1 MDARTIT
8 NVLLAIIIL
17 ILAYRWFYPAW
28 KKNQARKA
36 EEKRERMRKEVEPL
50 YQQYLQ
56 KRKEL
61 RTKYDPERKL
71 PEFSMNDPGMSKEYV
86 NEVAAI
92 TEAYKGV
99 LVIKFGDSVLMP
111 KSK

>member
-1 MDARTIT
+1 MDARAIT
-8 NVLLAIIIL
+8 NVLLTIL
-17 ILAYRWFYPAW
+17 ILILIYKWFYPTW
-28 KKNQARKA
+28 KAKQAKKA

-61 RTKYDPERKL
+61 RTKYDPDRKWSAFAMCEADM
-71 PEFSMNDPGMSKEYV
+71 PKEYAD
-86 NEVAAI
+86 EIAAL

-99 LVIKFGDSVLMP
+99 LVIKFGEHSLIP
-111 KSK
+111 KS